1 MYRCLSCNRSCGI
14 SWEGIAFFQSCFVS
28 LCPRGNSD
36 VIDMILWSHPVW
48 KLPSEFK
55 STWSSAGNACTS
67 KKKYMNFAYIFDN
80 IRFFFGWTVAS
91 SDIRSMLLKYWENLI
106 FLSYFMVFLFACMF
120 WQNSFVLNLS
130 DTSDIFVSTQ
140 HIFLS
145 DTSTCCYPR
154 IVLIRGPMLLWH
166 LFVQFS
172 LALFWWHL
180 LWEHN
185 CWFYNIACLI
195 IFNTMS
201 YFLTVPNFVHAWTVM
216 QEHWIMLSG
225 SFAKHFCYVLLLYNF
240 AWPCAV

>member
-14 SWEGIAFFQSCFVS
+14 SWEGIVFFQSCFVS

-36 VIDMILWSHPVW
+36 VIDMILCHILFGSSHQNSSPHGLVLAMLAPA
-48 KLPSEFK
+48 KRN
-55 STWSSAGNACTS
+55 TWILHIFLTTS
-67 KKKYMNFAYIFDN
+67 G
-80 IRFFFGWTVAS
+80 FFFGWTVAS

-106 FLSYFMVFLFACMF
+106 FLSYFRVFLFACMF

-185 CWFYNIACLI
+185 CWFYNI
-195 IFNTMS
+195 
-201 YFLTVPNFVHAWTVM
+201 
-216 QEHWIMLSG
+216 
-225 SFAKHFCYVLLLYNF
+225 
-240 AWPCAV
+240 